1 MLRLATLAL
10 TLTLAR
16 YKVVLRLSLIAGF
29 WLFSRFLIACTQHA
43 ASALLWCHTLA
54 LALAL
59 ALGLALALA
68 LALALPLAL
77 ALGLGLG
84 LSLALSPSPPV
95 HQALRVVVEGDDDDQ
110 HDGRQA
116 AGSKVP
122 LEADTELGPLRLLRA
137 HLGALGG
144 AALTAAAAGSPAAQ
158 PQL

>member
-1 MLRLATLAL
+1 VVLRLATLAL
-10 TLTLAR
+10 SLTLAR

-29 WLFSRFLIACTQHA
+29 WLFSRFLVACTQHA

-59 ALGLALALA
+59 ALALPLALA

-77 ALGLGLG
+77 ALALALPLALALALALGLG
-84 LSLALSPSPPV
+84 LSLSPSLSPSPPM
-95 HQALRVVVEGDDDDQ
+95 HQALRVVVEDDDDDQ

-122 LEADTELGPLRLLRA
+122 PLGR
-137 HLGALGG
+137 
-144 AALTAAAAGSPAAQ
+144 Q
-158 PQL
+158 PSSAPHAS